1 MVETIPK
8 HCDVVVIGGGPAG
21 SMAAT
26 FLCQLGYEVVLLEK
40 KKHPR
45 YNVGESLIPHFW
57 KYCDIAGVSEKIEAE
72 GFIKK
77 QGGTVV
83 WDGVIRQLAF
93 KDFGYT
99 RTALHVERDRFDQ
112 ILLEHARS
120 QGAEVFEDVS
130 VIRAE
135 LDQEEQASV
144 EYRTDGERSPDKISC
159 RFIIDASGQSAVIA
173 RQLGIR
179 MIDEG
184 FRFMSVWGYFRDSRY
199 IALGGRAYEAENLR
213 AAPPTTFISSIG
225 GWGWLWHIPLRESTS
240 VGLVIPVEQ
249 VREVKSSEEALEKY
263 FLRRCS
269 EIPILDRLLENARYC
284 EDSFHVIRDYS
295 YRPIRL
301 AGPGFF
307 LIGDAA
313 AFVDPIFSVGVPI
326 GMFSGY
332 LSAWAVDRS
341 FRDPRRTEQNRA
353 MFESQFRGRL
363 ELARSLALPRYGAE
377 VNASDL
383 ARRAI
388 QVESS
393 IEQELMFAASTVIT
407 RNENFLG
414 MVQDVEG
421 RQVTSERFRTLD
433 EIIF

>member
-1 MVETIPK
+1 MDIPK
-8 HCDVVVIGGGPAG
+8 HCDVAVIGGGPAG

-26 FLCQLGYEVVLLEK
+26 FLCQRGYEVVLLEK

-57 KYCDIAGVSEKIEAE
+57 KYCDLAGVSAKIEAE
-72 GFIKK
+72 GFIEK

-120 QGAEVFEDVS
+120 RGVRIFEDVS
-130 VIRAE
+130 VIGAD
-135 LDQEEQASV
+135 LDHHEQPSV
-144 EYRTDGERSPDKISC
+144 EYRAAGEKNPEKLSS
-159 RFIIDASGQSAVIA
+159 RFVIDASGQSALIA

-179 MIDEG
+179 VIDEG
-184 FRFMSVWGYFRDSRY
+184 FRFMSVWGYFKDSRY
-199 IALGGRAYEAENLR
+199 IALGGRAYGAENLR
-213 AAPPTTFISSIG
+213 TAPPTTFVSSIG

-240 VGLVIPVEQ
+240 VGLILPVEQ
-249 VREVKSSEEALEKY
+249 MKEAKSSEEALEKY
-263 FLRRCS
+263 FLHRCS

-284 EDSFHVIRDYS
+284 EGSFHVIRDYS
-295 YRPIRL
+295 YRPTRL

-332 LSAWAVDRS
+332 LSAWAIDRS
-341 FRDPRRTEQNRA
+341 FRDPRRGEENRA

-363 ELARSLALPRYGAE
+363 ELARSLALPRYGVE
-377 VNASDL
+377 GNASDL
-383 ARRAI
+383 AKRAI

-407 RNENFLG
+407 RNENFLD
-414 MVQDVEG
+414 MVQDAEG

-433 EIIF
+433 AILF